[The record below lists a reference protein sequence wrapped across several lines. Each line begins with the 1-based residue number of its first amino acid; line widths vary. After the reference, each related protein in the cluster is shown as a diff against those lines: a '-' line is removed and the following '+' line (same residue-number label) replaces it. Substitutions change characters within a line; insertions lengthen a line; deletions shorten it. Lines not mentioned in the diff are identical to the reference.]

1 MSTDLLMSAVDLRG
15 GGDSRSSNISPDGTN
30 HGTVNSNRD
39 VSNFRYYCP
48 PSAPPYSAVAS
59 SPPLSSSSHTREA
72 PPPPYSTAIATSSPP
87 LSPVAPPTFNHHP
100 TSGGSCRG
108 RQNGSSVSTPGSPPF
123 SSSTSR
129 YSSCSNL
136 NSTNNHNNSGRNNGG
151 TGVSFGP
158 TSSYN
163 GYSRSMSSTQTLPR
177 LSATE
182 TQFSSTGVGRNRKP
196 SLATIGLDPKN
207 NYNSMFSPSGVHG
220 GGNGF
225 YGVGCDRVMGGG
237 GHRSSRGGV
246 GLTCTCYSHTAS
258 PTALGCGNC
267 GLATSGR
274 PTGALMANSSS
285 VGGGNGSGG
294 GGGVSVRFPGP
305 KRHNSISLHHS
316 IGLGG
321 GGGGGL
327 HHTSASSASKY
338 GYYKYP

>member
-1 MSTDLLMSAVDLRG
+1 MSTDLLMSPVDLRG
-15 GGDSRSSNISPDGTN
+15 GSGCDSRSSNISPDATN

-48 PSAPPYSAVAS
+48 PSAPPYSAVS
-59 SPPLSSSSHTREA
+59 SPPLSSSSINNSSSSHTREA

-100 TSGGSCRG
+100 TSDSRG

-136 NSTNNHNNSGRNNGG
+136 NSTNNQNNNSGRNNGG

-207 NYNSMFSPSGVHG
+207 NYNSMFSPSGVHA

-237 GHRSSRGGV
+237 AHRSSRGGV

-274 PTGALMANSSS
+274 PTGALMANSTS

-294 GGGVSVRFPGP
+294 GSGVSVRFPGP

-316 IGLGG
+316 IGIGG

-327 HHTSASSASKY
+327 HHTSASSAS
-338 GYYKYP
+338 